1 MVNTAGDPADD
12 RMAGR
17 ADPRVTAAGDLRAVR
32 LPDLSNAADLRVG
45 LRELYLWV
53 EAYAVESI
61 NWYTKEKV
69 SKARWSKFLRVA
81 AVLSIAGGTVTPVVA
96 VGMGWAGESIWGYG
110 LIGIGACFVAMD
122 RVYGYSSAWMRYVS
136 TAMALNRQLVRFQA
150 AWPRI
155 EARFAADPGQEGFAA
170 AAQELSR
177 FVDEFALVV
186 ENETMMWVA
195 EFQSHLVQ
203 LESGAVPAL
212 PSQTSR

>member
-1 MVNTAGDPADD
+1 M
-12 RMAGR
+12 
-17 ADPRVTAAGDLRAVR
+17 R
-32 LPDLSNAADLRVG
+32 LPDLSGAADLRVG

-69 SKARWSKFLRVA
+69 AKARWSKFLRLA
-81 AVLSIAGGTVTPVVA
+81 AVVSIAGGTVTPVVA

-110 LIGIGACFVAMD
+110 LIGLGACFVAMD
-122 RVYGYSSAWMRYVS
+122 RVCGYSSAWMRYVS
-136 TAMALNRQLVRFQA
+136 TAMSLNRQLVRFQA
-150 AWPRI
+150 FWPRI
-155 EARFAADPGQEGFAA
+155 EARFAANPTDEEFAV

-177 FVDEFALVV
+177 FVDEFALLV

-203 LESGAVPAL
+203 LESGSVPAL
-212 PSQTSR
+212 PSQPSR